1 MWTVEL
7 KGITGGNKIW
17 EAGKKIN
24 LKTVFCIL
32 VSTVCYFEF
41 MLKRKK
47 LITDSEDRC
56 RLRGTRQFAIGI
68 ILSFFLFFFFFFHS
82 SSLASRDSRSKMLIN
97 LNFLLKY
104 QNKCFAPEHYFG
116 KNQKIWSFI

>member
-47 LITDSEDRC
+47 LITDSEVRC

-68 ILSFFLFFFFFFHS
+68 IIYFFLFFFFFFFFT
-82 SSLASRDSRSKMLIN
+82 LAVLHLETVGVRCLST
-97 LNFLLKY
+97 
-104 QNKCFAPEHYFG
+104 
-116 KNQKIWSFI
+116 